1 MLRTQSSPD
10 VIVIGGGVIGLATAL
25 DLLKSGMRVSLLERN
40 RIGRGGASWAG
51 GGILSPLQPD
61 ALDEEV
67 LWPLLI
73 DSLSKYAEW
82 CRELKDR
89 SGVDPE
95 YLTSGLEVRQVADV
109 APWQLFAS
117 RCALKLQIADADAAG
132 NPGTL
137 HLPQIAQ
144 VRSPRLLAAL
154 AQAFTRSGGRLLEGH
169 SVDHFIG
176 DERVRGVVCANQSF
190 PSGAVVLA
198 AGAWSSQLDALCEID
213 GAKGQMLAFQ
223 ASPGELQSICLQG
236 GHYLIPREDGLIVA
250 GSTLEAKGLEDD
262 CTEQARE
269 VISEAAFRM
278 APWLEGREVLHQ
290 WSGLRPVTPDE
301 KPLFGWSPRCDGLF
315 HATGH
320 YRLGITLAP
329 GVAARAAS
337 LIA

>member
-25 DLLKSGMRVSLLERN
+25 DLLKSGMRVNLLERN

-61 ALDEEV
+61 TLDEEV
-67 LWPLLI
+67 WSLLI
-73 DSLSKYAEW
+73 DSLSRYADW
-82 CRELKDR
+82 CGELQDR

-95 YLTSGLEVRQVADV
+95 YLISGLEVLQAADPN
-109 APWQLFAS
+109 PWESFAS
-117 RCALKLQIADADAAG
+117 RCALALQFADADTDG
-132 NPGTL
+132 RPGSF

-154 AQAFTRSGGRLLEGH
+154 AQAFTRSGGKLLEGH
-169 SVDHFIG
+169 NVDHFIG

-198 AGAWSSQLDALCEID
+198 AGAWSSQLDASCEID
-213 GAKGQMLAFQ
+213 EAKGQMLAFE
-223 ASPGELQSICLQG
+223 AAPGELQSICLQG
-236 GHYLIPREDGLIVA
+236 DQYLIPRKDGLIIA
-250 GSTLEAKGLEDD
+250 GSTLEAKGLDDD
-262 CTEQARE
+262 CTDQARE
-269 VISEAAFRM
+269 EISEAAFRM

-290 WSGLRPVTPDE
+290 WSGLRPVASDE
-301 KPLFGWSPRCDGLF
+301 KPVFGWSSRRDGLF